1 MRGLTSTI
9 ALVVVLAGLVAY
21 IYFVDSKRP
30 ADGADAKE
38 KPITVEAEQIE
49 EFQLQSATGEKS
61 RVAKSGDTWT
71 IVEPEQA
78 DADSTAM
85 STLSSQ
91 LASVEIQRVIDE
103 NPGDLKQY
111 GLNPPRIDVAYRLK
125 GEKEFKHLFVGDKTP
140 TGGDL
145 FAKTPDKSRVFL
157 IASYYDSTLNKTP
170 FDLRDKTVL
179 KFDREKADGLVLAK
193 GAKEMQFSRM
203 GTDWKISKPV
213 AARGDY
219 AALEG
224 LLTRLSSA
232 QMDKIVTAE
241 PKDLKEYGLDK
252 PSQMATVIAG
262 SSRASLLFGNKTE
275 GGLFAKDASRPMVF
289 VVEPTFAADLDKDVS
304 EFRRKDMFDARSF
317 STNRLEARRGGET
330 LEFEKTKGAD
340 GKEQWKDAS
349 GKMADLTKVEDLITK
364 LSNLRAQSYE
374 ASPNAALKTPA
385 LTVTI
390 RFDESKSETVTLA
403 KSGADAFGSR
413 ADEPGSAKLDA
424 SLFDE
429 VVKAL
434 DALK

>member
-1 MRGLTSTI
+1 MRGLTSTL
-9 ALVVVLAGLVAY
+9 ALVVVLGGLVAY

-30 ADGADAKE
+30 AGGADAKE

-49 EFQLQSATGEKS
+49 EFQLQSASGEKS
-61 RVAKSGDTWT
+61 RVTKSGDAWK
-71 IVEPEQA
+71 IVEPEAA

-91 LASVEIQRVIDE
+91 LTSVEVQRVVDE

-111 GLNPPRIDVAYRLK
+111 GLNPPRIDLGYRLK

-145 FAKTPDKSRVFL
+145 FAKTPDKNRVFL
-157 IASYYDSTLNKTP
+157 IASYFDSTLNKTP

-179 KFDREKADGLVLAK
+179 KFDREKADGLLLVK
-193 GAKEMQFSRM
+193 GTKEMQFSRM
-203 GTDWKISKPV
+203 GTDWKISRPV

-232 QMDKIVTAE
+232 QMDKIVSAE

-275 GGLFAKDASRPMVF
+275 GGLYAKDASRPMVF
-289 VVEPTFAADLDKDVS
+289 VVEPTFAADLDKDIS

-317 STNRLEARRGGET
+317 STNRLEVKRGADAVA
-330 LEFEKTKGAD
+330 FDKTKAAD
-340 GKEQWKDAS
+340 GKEQWKDAA
-349 GKMADLTKVEDLITK
+349 GKMVDLMKVEDLISK

-374 ASPNAALKTPA
+374 ATTNAALKTPA
-385 LTVTI
+385 LAVTI
-390 RFDESKSETVTLA
+390 RFDESKNETVTLA
-403 KSGADAFGSR
+403 KSGSDAFGAR
-413 ADEPGSAKLDA
+413 TDEPASAKLDA
-424 SLFDE
+424 SLYDE

>member
-1 MRGLTSTI
+1 MRGLTSTL
-9 ALVVVLAGLVAY
+9 ALVVVLGGLVAY

-30 ADGADAKE
+30 AGGADAKE

-49 EFQLQSATGEKS
+49 EFQLQSASGEKS
-61 RVAKSGDTWT
+61 RVTKSGDAWK
-71 IVEPEQA
+71 IVEPEAA

-91 LASVEIQRVIDE
+91 LTSVEVQRVVDE

-111 GLNPPRIDVAYRLK
+111 GLNPPRIDLGYRLK

-145 FAKTPDKSRVFL
+145 FAKTPDKNRVFL
-157 IASYYDSTLNKTP
+157 IASYFDSTLNKTP

-179 KFDREKADGLVLAK
+179 KFDREKADGLLLIK
-193 GAKEMQFSRM
+193 GTKEMQFSRM
-203 GTDWKISKPV
+203 GTDWKISRPV

-232 QMDKIVTAE
+232 QMDKIVSAE

-275 GGLFAKDASRPMVF
+275 GGLYAKDASRPMVF
-289 VVEPTFAADLDKDVS
+289 VVEPTFAADLDKDIS
-304 EFRRKDMFDARSF
+304 EFRRKDMFDARAF
-317 STNRLEARRGGET
+317 NANRIELHRGAET
-330 LEFEKTKGAD
+330 MILEKTKAGD
-340 GKEQWKDAS
+340 QDVWKNAT
-349 GKMADLTKVEDLITK
+349 GQTVETAKVEDLVTK
-364 LSNLRAQSYE
+364 LSGLRAQSFE
-374 ASPNAALKTPA
+374 NGVHPSLKTPV
-385 LTVTI
+385 LTATV
-390 RFDESKSETVTLA
+390 RFNENKTETVTLGR
-403 KSGADAFGSR
+403 SGIDVMGNRS
-413 ADEPGSAKLDA
+413 DEPGTAKLEPFG
-424 SLFDE
+424 FDE
-429 VVKAL
+429 VMKAI